1 MPTDRTLI
9 TLSEL
14 VLRAAAIVDPDGDD
28 AGVVEFTTRYA
39 DDDEPVRGI
48 LDGLEEHI
56 RWGADEDPEVVM
68 TQAIVLYLAHRLDE
82 FQDDADSLLRL
93 AARSEF
99 DGRPPAAVQRWL
111 TDIGIELG

>member
-14 VLRAAAIVDPDGDD
+14 VLRASAIVDPDGDD
-28 AGVVEFTTRYA
+28 AAVVEFTTRYA
-39 DDDEPVRGI
+39 DEDEPVRGI

-56 RWGADEDPEVVM
+56 RWGADEDPAVQM
-68 TQAIVLYLAHRLDE
+68 AQALVLYLAHRLDE
-82 FQDDADSLLRL
+82 FEDDADSLLRL

-99 DGRPPAAVQRWL
+99 DGRPPAAVADWL
-111 TDIGIELG
+111 ADVGIEV